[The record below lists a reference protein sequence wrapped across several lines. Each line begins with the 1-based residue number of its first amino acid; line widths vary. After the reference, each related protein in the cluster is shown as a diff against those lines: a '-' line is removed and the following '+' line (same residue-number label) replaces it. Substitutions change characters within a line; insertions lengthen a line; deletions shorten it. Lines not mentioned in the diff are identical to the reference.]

1 MCIAFILRR
10 LQCDW
15 PFLIASNRDEI
26 SAREWTKPARHWV
39 DRKNIRGGLD
49 HQAGGTWLALNDNGV
64 MAIVL
69 NREGS
74 LGFLKGKRSRGELPL
89 EALDHAEAR
98 IAAEALSM
106 IKPESYRT
114 FNLVVAD
121 SVDAFW
127 LKSTGVRG
135 SKVKTY
141 EIPFGFSVI
150 TANDL
155 NDRNCTRIN
164 KGLLELEKLEVPAPE
179 KNNWGDWKKLLASN
193 ELGIE
198 LSANVT
204 NNERGETT
212 FGTVSSSI
220 IGIPNIECINLKPK
234 WLYADRFSIE
244 REYSLIPF

>member
-98 IAAEALSM
+98 IAAGKAN
-106 IKPESYRT
+106 I
-114 FNLVVAD
+114 A
-121 SVDAFW
+121 
-127 LKSTGVRG
+127 
-135 SKVKTY
+135 
-141 EIPFGFSVI
+141 IPKNI
-150 TANDL
+150 A
-155 NDRNCTRIN
+155 
-164 KGLLELEKLEVPAPE
+164 KLEISLPKSEA
-179 KNNWGDWKKLLASN
+179 G
-193 ELGIE
+193 
-198 LSANVT
+198 VT
-204 NNERGETT
+204 
-212 FGTVSSSI
+212 S
-220 IGIPNIECINLKPK
+220 P
-234 WLYADRFSIE
+234 
-244 REYSLIPF
+244 